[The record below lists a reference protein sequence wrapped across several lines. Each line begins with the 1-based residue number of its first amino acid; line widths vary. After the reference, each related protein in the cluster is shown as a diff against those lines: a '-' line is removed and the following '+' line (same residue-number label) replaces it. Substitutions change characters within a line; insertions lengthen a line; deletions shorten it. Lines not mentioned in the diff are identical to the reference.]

1 MKRLFTCLYIYRCL
15 ERLLHNWDA
24 LKVYI
29 KEEKDK
35 QDIKKTRKKKSSNTT
50 PRIDK
55 SFSTVGNMSSG
66 PTTSSKSTG
75 SKPSAPTSS
84 STGNKTILNTVDGS
98 EQSSDTHETYAEKK
112 VNAIYDFMRS
122 PTNKL
127 YAIFLSYTV
136 NVFDEVL
143 LGLQAEDPKV
153 HVLRRM
159 LHKMIRQILNR
170 FVKPSAMIGK
180 SVDEVQYKLSYN
192 IKPTK
197 IL

>member
-1 MKRLFTCLYIYRCL
+1 L

-75 SKPSAPTSS
+75 SKPSAPTSN

-127 YAIFLSYTV
+127 YAIFLCYTV